1 MNLFEI
7 VMIGVGLSCDAA
19 AVSVSNGLAF
29 PKMDKKFYLLMPLFF
44 GFFQGLMP
52 LLGYFA
58 GGLFADIIETYA
70 GIVTFIILGI
80 IGGKMIWDVFKGED
94 DEVEASQYSLKLL
107 FGQAMATSI
116 DAFAVGVSFAAER
129 SNIFVSAPIIAVT
142 TFICSV
148 LALVFGKKLGESL
161 GTKAQIF
168 GGTVLILIGLKALF

>member
-94 DEVEASQYSLKLL
+94 DEVEASRYSLKLL
-107 FGQAMATSI
+107 FGHYHYPI
-116 DAFAVGVSFAAER
+116 D
-129 SNIFVSAPIIAVT
+129 
-142 TFICSV
+142 
-148 LALVFGKKLGESL
+148 L
-161 GTKAQIF
+161 
-168 GGTVLILIGLKALF
+168 